1 MIMTKR
7 IDSEPPKTVS
17 ELTYIQRWEDDGGA
31 VSVGDNPIS
40 NVAETSTP
48 QSMGVEKNDLLY
60 VELNKNHLK
69 GDKEVNPFVF
79 FLASNTGRIVRIV
92 GGLALVV
99 LGRFGLSGM
108 NALVVIL
115 IGAVPLLAGAFD
127 ICVFAPLFGAPLSG
141 PKIRA
146 SKTT

>member
-1 MIMTKR
+1 M
-7 IDSEPPKTVS
+7 
-17 ELTYIQRWEDDGGA
+17 
-31 VSVGDNPIS
+31 
-40 NVAETSTP
+40 
-48 QSMGVEKNDLLY
+48 
-60 VELNKNHLK
+60 
-69 GDKEVNPFVF
+69 NPFVF
-79 FLASNTGRIVRIV
+79 FLASNTGRIVRII
-92 GGLALVV
+92 GGFALVV
-99 LGRFGLSGM
+99 LGRFGFSGM